1 MVSGFT
7 AVTRCDAFVR
17 RSPIVAR
24 CHRYV
29 TWLGQASR
37 APGLL
42 QLGPQL
48 GLAADR
54 PAGEDL
60 LDGRRPLRPA
70 PGDERDRPVEERGDP
85 VLEADQVEDVH
96 PQPHQPGGEPGEP
109 EALDVGDRVEA
120 RYGRE
125 VALVEVVERL
135 PGLVAFES
143 ADDLPRGVLAAL
155 HS

>member
-1 MVSGFT
+1 MILTVLVSVMVSGFT

-54 PAGEDL
+54 PAGALPFAWIDHWKATRQARAVTAIARAPKKGSPCPL
-60 LDGRRPLRPA
+60 LNKS
-70 PGDERDRPVEERGDP
+70 
-85 VLEADQVEDVH
+85 H
-96 PQPHQPGGEPGEP
+96 P
-109 EALDVGDRVEA
+109 RN
-120 RYGRE
+120 
-125 VALVEVVERL
+125 
-135 PGLVAFES
+135 
-143 ADDLPRGVLAAL
+143 AA
-155 HS
+155 